1 MVPPQ
6 CRQTLAAART
16 TPAQVS
22 QRFEVL
28 AEIAAASSL
37 ALLIGFEI
45 AQVMPIMGD
54 RMTDRKKAV
63 APLLPLELAIIAD
76 EIANKIQTMI
86 IPAMVSSLSPE
97 NTPPNHL
104 RGKFYS
110 ATLWPMLLLGRTY
123 LDVLSCAK
131 LAESVRAHDR
141 SVLATHIQA
150 NRFPIDMLYYFDRG
164 RVSSVLLSVP
174 TCHVPEIQLEEI
186 VAYISDHYGIP
197 RWGADPRYTWPNAS
211 LDITAGLWE
220 SDGVISAY
228 GAILFRPSGRS
239 SNASTAN

>member
-1 MVPPQ
+1 M
-6 CRQTLAAART
+6 AEDRT
-16 TPAQVS
+16 TPEQVS
-22 QRFEVL
+22 QRFDTL
-28 AEIAAASSL
+28 RSMAACSSL
-37 ALLIGFEI
+37 AVLTGVDM
-45 AQVMPIMGD
+45 AQVMPMMGD
-54 RMTDRKKAV
+54 RIMDRKNAI
-63 APLLPLELAIIAD
+63 APLLPRELAIIAD
-76 EIANKIQTMI
+76 EIANSIQTMM
-86 IPAMVSSLSPE
+86 IPAMTRSSLSPE
-97 NTPPNHL
+97 NTPPNPL
-104 RGKFYS
+104 RGKYYS

-123 LDVLSCAK
+123 LDVLSRAK
-131 LAESVRAHDR
+131 LAGIVRAHDR
-141 SVLATHIQA
+141 SVLATHVQA

-186 VAYISDHYGIP
+186 VAYISDHYGTP

-239 SNASTAN
+239 SSASTAN